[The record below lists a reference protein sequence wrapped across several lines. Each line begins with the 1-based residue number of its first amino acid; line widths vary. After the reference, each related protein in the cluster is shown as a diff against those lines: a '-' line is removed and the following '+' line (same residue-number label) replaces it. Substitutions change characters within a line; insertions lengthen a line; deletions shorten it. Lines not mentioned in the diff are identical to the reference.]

1 MAEESSA
8 RLLRAIAEELAQRFM
23 PELSSAD
30 TRERAALARLVL
42 EHLAADIDVLAVVAA
57 QWIPAFRAALEEVLQ
72 TLPPALF
79 AEQLQSWRADL
90 AGIPIEYGAAR
101 EREVRALRTIAAAL
115 VRRATDLA
123 GNHGGGPAADA
134 AITQTLGR
142 LGALDHQWLTRY
154 DAARQQKDEPM
165 YKDLSVT
172 VIIPCL
178 NEELGIE
185 KILRAM
191 PECRVLPPGEL
202 PQT

>member
-8 RLLRAIAEELAQRFM
+8 RLLRAIAEELAQRLM

-30 TRERAALARLVL
+30 ARERAALARLVL
-42 EHLAADIDVLAVVAA
+42 EHLAADIDVLAVAAA

-134 AITQTLGR
+134 AITQTLG
-142 LGALDHQWLTRY
+142 
-154 DAARQQKDEPM
+154 
-165 YKDLSVT
+165 S
-172 VIIPCL
+172 CL
-178 NEELGIE
+178 
-185 KILRAM
+185 A
-191 PECRVLPPGEL
+191 
-202 PQT
+202 

>member
-8 RLLRAIAEELAQRFM
+8 RLLRAIAEELAQRLM

-57 QWIPAFRAALEEVLQ
+57 HWIPAFRAALEEVLQ

-79 AEQLQSWRADL
+79 AEQLPSWRAEL

-123 GNHGGGPAADA
+123 GNHGGGPVADA

-154 DAARQQKDEPM
+154 DAARQ
-165 YKDLSVT
+165 
-172 VIIPCL
+172 
-178 NEELGIE
+178 E
-185 KILRAM
+185 KNASSDASAASTTAAASATASATSAASAAAQ
-191 PECRVLPPGEL
+191 GASA
-202 PQT
+202 PQLDPAL

>member
-1 MAEESSA
+1 MGEERRG
-8 RLLRAIAEELAQRFM
+8 RLWRAIAAAPVERLM

-30 TRERAALARLVL
+30 ARHGATLARLVL

-154 DAARQQKDEPM
+154 DAARQPKNVSSATSAGPATRQDASALQ
-165 YKDLSVT
+165 LS
-172 VIIPCL
+172 P
-178 NEELGIE
+178 
-185 KILRAM
+185 AS
-191 PECRVLPPGEL
+191 
-202 PQT
+202 